1 MLISL
6 RHYHVVQTALVDSY
20 PRTGSCIVIARDL
33 FDEMSERNLVSW
45 TAMISGYM
53 RAKPCVGPR
62 HYQRTKPATALR
74 QSVSKMR
81 LERRR
86 RCARRVVIAHVT
98 DIADVAIV
106 VVVIALRWGE

>member
-53 RAKPCVGPR
+53 RAKPC
-62 HYQRTKPATALR
+62 PATALR